1 MCFKKNSKL
10 RKIGQVCSSSRI
22 PPVPCQ
28 VPQLSWKSLI
38 AVGWGPW
45 LHFPLLLHDS
55 VFCCIFSIHKKG
67 KSYKKLFTLFTLS
80 TRFTLF
86 TLCSLCTIFT
96 PFHFLYFYFFT
107 SFALYANLT
116 VSTRFISVHSTCNDV
131 PREHF
136 ISGAVEWAAVSLW
149 IIHVVLFSSEQTDSV
164 EIKR

>member
-55 VFCCIFSIHKKG
+55 VFCCMLQKRKVIQKAVYTFYTFHTF
-67 KSYKKLFTLFTLS
+67 YTLYTLFTLYNFYTFS
-80 TRFTLF
+80 LF
-86 TLCSLCTIFT
+86 VLLLFYIFRTLCKFNSFYTFYLRPLHMQRC
-96 PFHFLYFYFFT
+96 PKGAFYFW
-107 SFALYANLT
+107 SCR
-116 VSTRFISVHSTCNDV
+116 VSRRFLVNHSCG
-131 PREHF
+131 P
-136 ISGAVEWAAVSLW
+136 L
-149 IIHVVLFSSEQTDSV
+149 LFRADRQCGN
-164 EIKR
+164 